1 MLNRSWAGYRFPMAL
16 WDLWLDYHRR
26 DADGLT
32 HGNVR
37 NARPGVTL
45 TAGAY
50 IIVGNEEADSA
61 VAEVVRIDD
70 DGVVLVARRCRERSR
85 TIGRSCTRCRV
96 VAEASAPS
104 GASIRPCELRHSVR
118 AVLLHPVDP

>member
-1 MLNRSWAGYRFPMAL
+1 MQDQSWTGYRFPMAS

-37 NARPGVTL
+37 NVRRGAKLTPGSHIV
-45 TAGAY
+45 
-50 IIVGNEEADSA
+50 VGNEEADSA

-70 DGVVLVARRCRERSR
+70 DGVVLLRVLPGTVEDNRTLLRPLSNRS
-85 TIGRSCTRCRV
+85 
-96 VAEASAPS
+96 
-104 GASIRPCELRHSVR
+104 
-118 AVLLHPVDP
+118 